1 MDAALYQKRYAVLI
15 MYIAVQMD
23 ILVDQVCLFSED
35 IQSSS
40 FKELFMT

>member
-1 MDAALYQKRYAVLI
+1 MDAALYQKQYAVLI
-15 MYIAVQMD
+15 MCIVVQMD